1 MDDFDPNDE
10 PEAGNGDGAHHGHDR
25 VKSQG
30 ATHPDETPGGKLI
43 AVTGSGLSG
52 PFIRRPVMTVLLT
65 LAVIVAGV
73 ATYNKLA
80 VNDLPA
86 VDYPIIQVSCSYPGA
101 NPEAM
106 ANNIATPLEKQFLQI
121 PGLDLITSSST
132 QSNTSLTLQFNL
144 SKSITDAATD
154 VQAAIQ
160 RATGKLPLDLPS
172 PPTFTKTNPNDQA
185 VYLLGLLSDTLTD
198 GDLYKYA
205 STAVAQRISILPGVS
220 QVSIYGVQ
228 GAIRIKA
235 DPAALA
241 TRGLTMDDLANA
253 IQAGTV
259 YSGAGQF
266 DGVHRTFVLQPNGQI
281 DTAEGYRNLIVAKN
295 REGSPVYLR
304 DVADVR
310 QSVQDERTS
319 RTFWARGFTPPGSVT
334 VLAVSRQA
342 GANAVA
348 VADSVKAL
356 IPELRSSLP
365 GSITLVPVFDRS
377 QTIVNSVH
385 DVQVTLMIA
394 FILVVLVI
402 YVFLGR
408 ATDTLIPAVALP
420 MSLFITVTAMYL
432 FDFSINNL
440 TLMALTLAIGFL
452 VDDAIVFLENVVRR
466 SEHGESIVRA
476 AYNSAGEISFT
487 ILSMTLSLAAVFIP
501 LVFLPGLLGRI
512 FREFSVTI
520 IVAILASGL
529 VSLTLTPLMCA
540 RMLREHEPGHKRS
553 RMERWTGDFI
563 KGVIARYGRA
573 LDWFL
578 DRAYLAVPILLA
590 CVIGLWFFSTHLP
603 FTLLPRGDSGFARGV
618 FIAQEGSSP
627 AQMRAYQQQVNEKL
641 RADPSVDKF
650 FTNAGTA
657 SRTSSSQGIVF
668 AIFKPREERAPID
681 QCITQMQK
689 YLNTIPGI
697 TSVIT
702 PQPVLQINVGAT
714 NQTQGQYA
722 YTISGIVPEDV
733 YGASNDL
740 MTKLQTFKGFASV
753 RSDFYNNT
761 PNLTVDI
768 DRERAALYG
777 VSTAAVQS
785 LLRNAYSQNYVYL
798 IKEPDDQYQVILE
811 VKDNER
817 ALPSDLDNLY
827 VRSSASGT
835 VFSSGSGGGVATTS
849 GLGGGLVPLRAVTS
863 VKEILGPQAVNH
875 FNQFTSV
882 TISFNLLPDV
892 AIGDATKFIENSFAQ
907 VHQKY
912 PGIQS
917 TFQGEALVFRQL
929 FQALP
934 LLLLGAI
941 FVMYVILG
949 ILYESYVHPVT
960 VLFPAIVP
968 AVVGGLFTLWLFGST
983 LSLYSVIGLFLL
995 LGIVKKNGIMVVDF
1009 ALQRIDEGWDLRSA
1023 IHEASIERFRPI
1035 MMTTLAAL
1043 MGAVP
1048 LALGFGQDAASRR
1061 PLGLV
1066 IVGGLIFS
1074 QMVTLFVTPV
1084 IYLWLEW
1091 FQENVL
1097 DRVPFLRSGHTH
1109 HDGPGQSRPKA
1120 AGASERVAGASSG
1133 SLGPRRMV
1141 SSAAATH
1148 PPASLSRRGTNAER

>member
-1 MDDFDPNDE
+1 MDNFDQPGGDGS
-10 PEAGNGDGAHHGHDR
+10 GNGDPSRRSRDR
-25 VKSQG
+25 LKSQA
-30 ATHPDETPGGKLI
+30 ATSPGETPGAKLI
-43 AVTGSGLSG
+43 QVTGSGFSG

-73 ATYNKLA
+73 STYNKLA

-86 VDYPIIQVSCSYPGA
+86 VDYPIIQVTCSYPGA
-101 NPEAM
+101 NPETM

-160 RATGKLPLDLPS
+160 RATGKLPIDLPS
-172 PPTFTKTNPNDQA
+172 PPTFSKTNPNDQA

-220 QVSIYGVQ
+220 QVNIYGVQ

-241 TRGLTMDDLANA
+241 ARGLTMDDLASA
-253 IQAGTV
+253 IRAGTV

-266 DGVHRTFVLQPNGQI
+266 DGAHRTFVLQPNGQI
-281 DTAEGYRNLIVAKN
+281 DNAEGYRNLIVAKN
-295 REGSPVYLR
+295 KDGSPVYLH
-304 DVADVR
+304 DIADVR
-310 QSVQDERTS
+310 QSVQDERLS
-319 RTFWARGFTPPGSVT
+319 RTFWVRGFNPPGSVA

-342 GANAVA
+342 GANAVE
-348 VADSVKAL
+348 VANSVKAL
-356 IPELRSSLP
+356 FPDLKASLP

-385 DVQVTLMIA
+385 DVQFTLLIA
-394 FILVVLVI
+394 FILVVVVI

-408 ATDTLIPAVALP
+408 ATDTLIPVVALP
-420 MSLFITVTAMYL
+420 LSLFVTVTVMYIL
-432 FDFSINNL
+432 DYSINNL

-466 SEHGESIVRA
+466 AEHGESIVRA
-476 AYNSAGEISFT
+476 AFNSAGEISFT

-512 FREFSVTI
+512 FREFSATI

-540 RMLREHEPGHKRS
+540 RMLREHQLGHKKS

-563 KGVIARYGRA
+563 KRVIAAYGRA
-573 LDWFL
+573 LDKFL

-590 CVIGLWFFSTHLP
+590 CIVGLWFFFTHLP
-603 FTLLPRGDSGFARGV
+603 FTLLPVGDSGFARGV

-641 RADPSVDKF
+641 KADPNIAEF
-650 FTNAGTA
+650 FTLAGFA
-657 SRTSSSQGIVF
+657 SRTSSSQGIIF
-668 AIFKPREERAPID
+668 TIFKPREQRPPID
-681 QCITQMQK
+681 QCTLQIQK
-689 YLNTIPGI
+689 TIATIPGI
-697 TSVIT
+697 TAVLS
-702 PQPVLQINVGAT
+702 PQAVLQINVGAT

-722 YTISGIVPEDV
+722 YTLSGIVPQDV
-733 YGASNDL
+733 YGAADQL
-740 MTKLQTFKGFASV
+740 MTKLRTFKGFASV
-753 RSDFYNNT
+753 RSDFYNST

-768 DRERAALYG
+768 DRERAATYG
-777 VSTAAVQS
+777 VSTSAVQS

-798 IKEPDDQYQVILE
+798 IKQPDDQYQVILE

-817 ALPSDLDNLY
+817 AKPTDLDNLY
-827 VRSSASGT
+827 VRSNTGGT
-835 VFSSGSGGGVATTS
+835 IGSSDSTGGGITTTS
-849 GLGGGLVPLRAVTS
+849 GLGTNLVPLRAVTS
-863 VKEILGPQAVNH
+863 VKEVVGLQAVNH

-882 TISFNLLPDV
+882 TINFNLLPNF
-892 AIGDATKFIENSFAQ
+892 AIGDATKFIEDSFAQ
-907 VHQKY
+907 VHQQY
-912 PGIQS
+912 PGIQA

-934 LLLLGAI
+934 LLLIAAV

-949 ILYESYVHPVT
+949 ILYESYVHPIT

-968 AVVGGLFTLWLFGST
+968 AVVGGLFTLWIFGST

-1048 LALGFGQDAASRR
+1048 LALGFGQDASARR

-1074 QMVTLFVTPV
+1074 QLITLFVTPV

-1091 FQENVL
+1091 FQEHVL
-1097 DRVPFLRSGHTH
+1097 DKVPFLRSAHFH
-1109 HDGPGQSRPKA
+1109 EHEA
-1120 AGASERVAGASSG
+1120 A
-1133 SLGPRRMV
+1133 
-1141 SSAAATH
+1141 
-1148 PPASLSRRGTNAER
+1148 PPDKELAPA

>member
-1 MDDFDPNDE
+1 MERSDQH
-10 PEAGNGDGAHHGHDR
+10 DGAPDGEHESQDR
-25 VKSQG
+25 SRDRGTRSTSKEAKLVPVKG
-30 ATHPDETPGGKLI
+30 T
-43 AVTGSGLSG
+43 GLSG

-65 LAVIVAGV
+65 LSVIVAGI
-73 ATYNKLA
+73 ATYNRLA

-86 VDYPIIQVSCSYPGA
+86 VDYPIIQVTCAYPGA
-101 NPEAM
+101 DPVTM

-121 PGLDLITSSST
+121 PGLDIITSQST
-132 QSNTSLTLQFNL
+132 QGNTSLTLQFVL

-160 RATGKLPLDLPS
+160 RATGKLPIDLPS

-185 VYLLGLLSDTLTD
+185 VYLLGLMSDTLTD

-205 STAVAQRISILPGVS
+205 STAVAQRMAILPGVS
-220 QVSIYGVQ
+220 QVNIYGVQ

-241 TRGLTMDDLANA
+241 SRGLTMDDVANA
-253 IQAGTV
+253 IKAGTV

-266 DGVHRTFVLQPNGQI
+266 DGPHRSFVLQPNGQI
-281 DTAEGYRNLIVAKN
+281 DQAEGYRNLIVARNKD
-295 REGSPVYLR
+295 RSPVYLR
-304 DVADVR
+304 DIAEVK

-319 RTFWARGFTPPGSVT
+319 RFFWMRGFNPPGSIV

-342 GANAVA
+342 GANAVE
-348 VADSVKAL
+348 VANSVKAL
-356 IPELRSSLP
+356 FPELRASLP
-365 GSITLVPVFDRS
+365 GSITFTPVFDRS

-385 DVQVTLMIA
+385 DVRATLLIA
-394 FILVVLVI
+394 FVLVVMVI

-420 MSLFITVTAMYL
+420 LSLLLTFTVMSVLG
-432 FDFSINNL
+432 FSINNL

-452 VDDAIVFLENVVRR
+452 VDDAIVFLENVIRR
-466 SEHGESIVRA
+466 AEHGESILKA
-476 AYNSAGEISFT
+476 AYNTAGEISFT

-512 FREFSVTI
+512 FQEFSITI

-540 RMLREHEPGHKRS
+540 RILAERKAGHKRT
-553 RMERWTGDFI
+553 RMEKWTSDFI
-563 KGVIARYGRA
+563 QRVIGAYGRA
-573 LDWFL
+573 LDRFL
-578 DRAYLAVPILLA
+578 DRAWLTIPILLA
-590 CVIGLWFFSTHLP
+590 CILGLWFFFTHLP
-603 FTLLPRGDSGFARGV
+603 FTLLPPGDSGFARGV

-627 AQMRAYQQQVNEKL
+627 AQMREFQQKVNQKVQAET
-641 RADPSVDKF
+641 SVAQF
-650 FTNAGTA
+650 FTIAGSG
-657 SRTSSSQGIVF
+657 SRSSSSQGIVF
-668 AIFKPREERAPID
+668 CIFKPRAQRDAIE
-681 QCITQMQK
+681 QCLLRLQK
-689 YLNTIPGI
+689 SINTIPGL
-697 TSVIT
+697 TAVIS
-702 PQPVLQINVGAT
+702 PSPVLQINVGAT

-733 YGASNDL
+733 YGAANQM
-740 MTKLQTFKGFASV
+740 MTNLRGFKGFASL
-753 RSDFYNNT
+753 RSDYYNNT
-761 PNLTVDI
+761 PNLAINI
-768 DRERAALYG
+768 DRERAATYG
-777 VSTAAVQS
+777 VSTSAIQS

-811 VKDNER
+811 VKDDER
-817 ALPSDLDNLY
+817 AQPRDLDNLY
-827 VRSSASGT
+827 VRSN
-835 VFSSGSGGGVATTS
+835 SGSTISQGGAPGNSIATTTGTS
-849 GLGGGLVPLRAVTS
+849 SDLVPLRAVTS
-863 VKEILGPQAVNH
+863 TSTVVGPQAVNH

-882 TISFNLLPDV
+882 TINFNLLPDV
-892 AIGDATKFIENSFAQ
+892 AIGDATKFIEDSFAQ
-907 VHQKY
+907 VRRQY
-912 PGIQS
+912 PSIQA

-934 LLLLGAI
+934 LLLVAAI

-949 ILYESYVHPVT
+949 ILYESYVHPIT

-968 AVVGGLFTLWLFGST
+968 AVVGGLFTLWIFGST

-1023 IHEASIERFRPI
+1023 IHEASVERFRPI

-1043 MGAVP
+1043 MGAIP
-1048 LALGFGQDAASRR
+1048 LALGFGQDASSRR

-1074 QMVTLFVTPV
+1074 QLITLFVTPV

-1091 FQENVL
+1091 FQEHVL
-1097 DRVPFLRSGHTH
+1097 DRVPFLRSAHTH
-1109 HDGPGQSRPKA
+1109 HEGEGSPGKEGEFGPIP
-1120 AGASERVAGASSG
+1120 AGAR
-1133 SLGPRRMV
+1133 
-1141 SSAAATH
+1141 
-1148 PPASLSRRGTNAER
+1148 